1 MHRVGKSPPNVQG
14 AFNVRTDI
22 VCLCVRV
29 SPPLAAKKY
38 AELFGKEKKEKKA
51 KEPKMAAEA
60 TPKKEK
66 KEKKPV
72 VKEEAEEEEE
82 EEEKPRAP
90 AFKDPYLDLPK
101 RCVYM
106 RICVSMLVCLF
117 VCLHVLLCVCVSV
130 CHPVIVGLVP
140 RVPSPGYCR
149 LAAHAKSCHVHLFT
163 GDSTHTICRYVW
175 CQERL
180 SITLVNGGSLYSD
193 HYRRAPLLVSCVLC
207 AMMQSYIDVTA
218 FPIF

>member
-14 AFNVRTDI
+14 AFHVRTGI

-106 RICVSMLVCLF
+106 RICLSHVGMF
-117 VCLHVLLCVCVSV
+117 VCVFACSSVCLCVCVS
-130 CHPVIVGLVP
+130 
-140 RVPSPGYCR
+140 
-149 LAAHAKSCHVHLFT
+149 SCHCGACPT
-163 GDSTHTICRYVW
+163 GALTWLLQTSSA
-175 CQERL
+175 CQEL
-180 SITLVNGGSLYSD
+180 SCALVHRSQHTHNLSLRMVSGETIYQLSEWW
-193 HYRRAPLLVSCVLC
+193 LLV
-207 AMMQSYIDVTA
+207 Q
-218 FPIF
+218 

>member
-1 MHRVGKSPPNVQG
+1 MMVQEPRGKGKGKGKGERGRGRGRGVYFVHRVGKSPPNVQG

-22 VCLCVRV
+22 VCLCVHV

-140 RVPSPGYCR
+140 RVPSPGCCR
-149 LAAHAKSCHVHLFT
+149 LAPHAKSCHVHLFT
-163 GDSTHTICRYVW
+163 GASTHNLSLRMVSGETIYH
-175 CQERL
+175 L
-180 SITLVNGGSLYSD
+180 SKWL
-193 HYRRAPLLVSCVLC
+193 LLV
-207 AMMQSYIDVTA
+207 Q
-218 FPIF
+218 